1 MTKLPKSMLLALLVF
16 SLAGEMA
23 SAAEPE
29 LTPDALPPLKPALG
43 DTSVP
48 ASQAQNPI
56 ATPIT
61 TPAPAP
67 SAPSRATPQPLAK
80 RLSAVPAN
88 AAGFLF
94 GTVVGTSVCM
104 VRKFPQELREQAH
117 TIAGSFSDKESKLLL
132 VPATIVGI
140 IPAGFLSFLE
150 APVYSFRDAW
160 MAEKPFSKEQFSLTA
175 LDPPERV
182 PHDYVEPPPVVTPS
196 APLSALPSAGA
207 STSSAPTSNAPTSN
221 APTSSASTSSAPT
234 SSAPTNNAPTN
245 STSLPARMFGAAAG
259 LIVGIPVCAVRRPIA
274 GENYGIDST
283 AGRHSEPRKK
293 IPAAFLYA
301 PCAIVTGL
309 IESPFYALNN
319 SLVNFNKPFSKEQF
333 SLVDEKH

>member
-1 MTKLPKSMLLALLVF
+1 MQKGTFTPMTKLPISMLLALLAI
-16 SLAGEMA
+16 SLAGQMA
-23 SAAEPE
+23 YGAEPE
-29 LTPDALPPLKPALG
+29 LTPDAMPSLKPALG
-43 DTSVP
+43 APVDA
-48 ASQAQNPI
+48 ASRAS
-56 ATPIT
+56 
-61 TPAPAP
+61 TPAQAGSPDASAAP
-67 SAPSRATPQPLAK
+67 SKLSAAPQPLAR
-80 RLSAVPAN
+80 RLSAAPAN

-117 TIAGSFSDKESKLLL
+117 TIAGSFTDKESKLLL
-132 VPATIVGI
+132 VPATLVGI
-140 IPAGFLSFLE
+140 IPAGFISLCE

-182 PHDYVEPPPVVTPS
+182 PHDYVEPSPAAPPVVPPA
-196 APLSALPSAGA
+196 APPAASLPSAG
-207 STSSAPTSNAPTSN
+207 
-221 APTSSASTSSAPT
+221 SSAS
-234 SSAPTNNAPTN
+234 NA
-245 STSLPARMFGAAAG
+245 SLPSRIFGAAAG
-259 LIVGIPVCAVRRPIA
+259 IIVGIPVCAVRRPIA